1 MVVNDVRIERV
12 ELCEIVYEYN
22 NLILESEFYLVNVDE
37 NGLNVC
43 WKAYW
48 LKDSD
53 IKCQVKKVLEDLK
66 KRTDKINEVNNG

>member
-1 MVVNDVRIERV
+1 MVANDVRIERV

-22 NLILESEFYLVNVDE
+22 NLILESEFYLVNIDE
-37 NGLNVC
+37 SGLNVC

-53 IKCQVKKVLEDLK
+53 IKRQVQKVLEDLK
-66 KRTDKINEVNNG
+66 QRTDKINEVNNG